1 MTGSKTS
8 KVSSRVR
15 RNVAPGASRFR
26 LKVRRSPIH
35 RWGVFAAEAIPARR
49 EVIEYVG
56 AHIPYSQVLRNHKRR
71 WRTGL
76 RSELYLLRLD
86 RHSVIDGSVGGNGS
100 ELINHCC
107 DPNLAH
113 RRVSGRIVFFSRRKI
128 KAGEELTLDYQFH
141 EQAERIPCCCGSA
154 KCRGTIN
161 IKSEALRS

>member
-1 MTGSKTS
+1 VTGSKTS

-15 RNVAPGASRFR
+15 RDVAPGASRFR

-35 RWGVFAAEAIPARR
+35 RGGVFAAEAIPALR

-56 AHIPYSQVLRNHKRR
+56 ARIPFSQVLRNHKRR
-71 WRTGL
+71 WRSGL
-76 RSELYLLRLD
+76 RSEFYLLRLD
-86 RHSVIDGSVGGNGS
+86 RLWVIDGSVGGNGS

-113 RRVSGRIVFFSRRKI
+113 RRIPGRILFFSCRKI

-141 EQAERIPCCCGSA
+141 EKAERILCRCRFAVPRSA
-154 KCRGTIN
+154 RERLT
-161 IKSEALRS
+161 